1 MNSSVRWLQ
10 GKKVQNNLFELI
22 FQHASVLTGMLYFL
36 FRLDRDLL
44 GAGNQNLVK
53 IIAVLLEVSHSPA

>member
-1 MNSSVRWLQ
+1 MIYL
-10 GKKVQNNLFELI
+10 
-22 FQHASVLTGMLYFL
+22 L

-53 IIAVLLEVSHSPA
+53 IIAVLLEVSYSPA